1 MSQPSSILTRG
12 SVYITFVK
20 AFANLDGYRLV
31 DLSYKNHSEM
41 ST

>member
-1 MSQPSSILTRG
+1 MAQPYSILTYG
-12 SVYITFVK
+12 SLYITFVK

-31 DLSYKNHSEM
+31 DFLYKHHSEI